1 MAMRNNTV
9 AAPSVL
15 VTATF
20 AMTAC
25 LGGGGGSSGDGGDDN
40 GTARVTPDALVIKK
54 ALEIKGFFL
63 TIWWS

>member
-25 LGGGGGSSGDGGDDN
+25 LGGGSSSDGGDDN
-40 GTARVTPDALVIKK
+40 GTASVTPDALVIKK
-54 ALEIKGFFL
+54 ALEIKGFF
-63 TIWWS
+63 